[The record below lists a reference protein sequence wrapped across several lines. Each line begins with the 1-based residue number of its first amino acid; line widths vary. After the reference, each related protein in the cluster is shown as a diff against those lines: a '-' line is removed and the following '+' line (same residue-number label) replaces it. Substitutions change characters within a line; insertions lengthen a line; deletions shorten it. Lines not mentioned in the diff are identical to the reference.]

1 VRIFLEKVYIV
12 IRGLSNMGLFGKLK
26 KKPVKKTSKKGKK
39 KVSKS
44 KNVCEYC

>member
-12 IRGLSNMGLFGKLK
+12 IKRLRDMGLLGRPK

-44 KNVCEYC
+44 KNVCEFC